1 MKPKVAL
8 TVIAKASDNAEAESL
23 AKMLGSVNGYVDYI
37 CIQLNA
43 PKGVTIDPEMK
54 QVADMFADFYTE
66 YDWTGSFVAARN
78 EALKMVPEDAD
89 WVMWLDADDLV
100 QDPQN
105 IIPSLAVMPEEV
117 HGVYILYDYQKDEYG
132 NILVSH
138 WNVRA
143 VRNDNSYAWKS
154 SFDDGGVSVHETL
167 IAKRSVKAV
176 ANDEWKVVHNASP
189 GHYKESLLRNI
200 KLLEGMA
207 KRQAKTE
214 KGVDPRILFYLGSH
228 YNESYRFNEALE
240 LFIQYLKVSGWAE
253 ERAEAH
259 VYVGRI
265 LKAKGNYTQA
275 RNAFLQAIGENPE
288 HPGAYLELG
297 KLEAKEERW
306 KQAVEWLK
314 RGVEVKS
321 PITPMVRY
329 SYDFDLYTE
338 YANALANLGGKHIP
352 KAFKMAQEA
361 LKLRP
366 YDPQAKE
373 NRDSVSKLAEY
384 RNLTRAAN
392 TLIREYEDD
401 STGIIRLLD
410 ALPER
415 LQDAPLVVQTRNANL
430 PQKQWPKRSLAIYV
444 GNSPLGIWGPWSLD
458 LGGLGGSEEAVVRL
472 GRELTTLG
480 WDVTVYGTP
489 GKKAGDI
496 DGVHWRQYWEINNK
510 DEFDV
515 LISWRQP
522 SFFDFEWKARKTYL
536 WLHDVV
542 EPEELTPERLERI
555 TKIIYVSKYHSTRE
569 ESADVPASKKLAS
582 GNGIDPATFMP
593 YDGKFKRNPHRV
605 IYMSANER
613 GLRILLDIWP
623 DIRAAVPNATLTPF
637 YGWHSFDAINR
648 DNPERMAWKAT
659 MVARMKELDGVEES
673 VRIGQDDL
681 VKEMFKA
688 GVWAYPSFFPEVSCI
703 TAMKAQAAGCWPVTS
718 TFAALEDNVL
728 AGDRL
733 DMRNFSAKDIVRYKE
748 ALIHRLKN
756 PPKSSERRA
765 LMQQAREHFD
775 WKQVAKQWDG
785 DMA

>member
-1 MKPKVAL
+1 
-8 TVIAKASDNAEAESL
+8 
-23 AKMLGSVNGYVDYI
+23 
-37 CIQLNA
+37 
-43 PKGVTIDPEMK
+43 
-54 QVADMFADFYTE
+54 
-66 YDWTGSFVAARN
+66 
-78 EALKMVPEDAD
+78 
-89 WVMWLDADDLV
+89 
-100 QDPQN
+100 
-105 IIPSLAVMPEEV
+105 
-117 HGVYILYDYQKDEYG
+117 
-132 NILVSH
+132 
-138 WNVRA
+138 
-143 VRNDNSYAWKS
+143 
-154 SFDDGGVSVHETL
+154 
-167 IAKRSVKAV
+167 
-176 ANDEWKVVHNASP
+176 
-189 GHYKESLLRNI
+189 
-200 KLLEGMA
+200 
-207 KRQAKTE
+207 
-214 KGVDPRILFYLGSH
+214 
-228 YNESYRFNEALE
+228 
-240 LFIQYLKVSGWAE
+240 
-253 ERAEAH
+253 
-259 VYVGRI
+259 
-265 LKAKGNYTQA
+265 
-275 RNAFLQAIGENPE
+275 
-288 HPGAYLELG
+288 
-297 KLEAKEERW
+297 
-306 KQAVEWLK
+306 
-314 RGVEVKS
+314 
-321 PITPMVRY
+321 
-329 SYDFDLYTE
+329 
-338 YANALANLGGKHIP
+338 
-352 KAFKMAQEA
+352 
-361 LKLRP
+361 
-366 YDPQAKE
+366 
-373 NRDSVSKLAEY
+373 
-384 RNLTRAAN
+384 
-392 TLIREYEDD
+392 
-401 STGIIRLLD
+401 
-410 ALPER
+410 
-415 LQDAPLVVQTRNANL
+415 
-430 PQKQWPKRSLAIYV
+430 V

-472 GRELTTLG
+472 SRELTALG